1 MKKAVRIALRI
12 DDKTNEVLKTLAN
25 KLDISVGQ
33 LIRQMVKEKLNEYE
47 NKI

>member
-12 DDKTNEVLKTLAN
+12 DDKTNEVLKALAN